1 MLAGDMDYD
10 GELTSVD
17 MLDIQRVRLGYDS
30 DYWIFVPLFAFLA
43 EYPDFGEQYYDN
55 PLTIDVS
62 TSSLDYYNYLNV
74 AQDILVFGSGPD
86 TLIADYGLF
95 TGILRGDVDES
106 AADDLSDSYSLMD
119 DHPMNR
125 ILTDNKVLEKRD
137 NASIQIKNVGNKSI
151 KFDNE
156 LIHKEVAENNKS
168 VVVSFY
174 LNTLE
179 EISAFQLA
187 LRYDTKRYFP
197 VFYNSRIN
205 FDYQNSYIDNNDTGG
220 VLKYLWYSETGKN
233 IKLNSKKVIEIMFQK
248 IDDEPISETDFVLDP
263 KQLRPLVSFLKDDL
277 EARNF
282 TISENFS
289 AQNISIDP
297 KLTYF
302 SNKRVINLSV
312 SSPTNLKLEFNV
324 VNVFGNTL
332 ASKGVDILAGE
343 NSIDIPFISGNG
355 MYFATVSNNSKI
367 LSNVKFLVIP

>member
-17 MLDIQRVRLGYDS
+17 MLDIQRVRHGYDS
-30 DYWIFVPLFAFLA
+30 DYWIFVPLYAFLA

-137 NASIQIKNVGNKSI
+137 NASIQINNVGNKSI
-151 KFDNE
+151 KLDNE

-197 VFYNSRIN
+197 VFYNSRRN